1 MNTALARLNAMKPGY
16 ATIMWDRVV
25 IRIGDRY
32 AVGTENAPANI
43 RKAELTAEQAAAIL
57 TQPK

>member
-1 MNTALARLNAMKPGY
+1 MNTALTRLNEMKAGH
-16 ATIMWDRVV
+16 ATIMWDRIV

-32 AVGTENAPANI
+32 AVGETVNI
-43 RKAELTAEQAAAIL
+43 RKAELTAEEAAAIL